1 MLKTTATRLFS
12 ALLGYVTL
20 VILLMTLNPFYVA
33 LPQKLALTFESSL
46 DNLILNIIL
55 FLPVGFLYRLITGQP
70 GALLLG
76 AGISFG
82 VEAAQLFI
90 PARTTS
96 VIDVL
101 ANALGAVVG
110 SALHYLISRRIDISP
125 GLVNRLRLETP
136 LMGLSYLL
144 IPLLWVDTLALNEA
158 PYRWLLTIL
167 IGTWGAVIFSDLF
180 RHWWTVLDY
189 RVIGYA
195 SLVAGFWFLIGA
207 GPSLLRSS
215 DLLLIGL
222 GVMLLTA
229 LLTSLPQIDKDRR
242 FEQNTLRRI
251 FPTFALYLLLLT
263 LWFPFTR
270 FGAWHGFFGFTDRVT
285 DTSLYA
291 LYPRLEYLAA
301 FSVLGYLLAEWRGRL
316 ELPLTQDL
324 PRLFLMATG
333 AALLLEILS
342 GFQTGQGASVVRLAV
357 AVCGALFGGMIY
369 HLSRAHIRFLLGR

>member
-1 MLKTTATRLFS
+1 MKSTATRLFS

-33 LPQKLALTFESSL
+33 LPEKVTLKFGSSL

-55 FLPVGFLYRLITGQP
+55 FLPVGFLYRLITGRR

-76 AGISFG
+76 AGISIG
-82 VEAAQLFI
+82 IETVQLFI

-96 VIDVL
+96 AMDVVT
-101 ANALGAVVG
+101 NTLGAG
-110 SALHYLISRRIDISP
+110 LGGFFHYLISSRISVTP

-144 IPLLWVDTLALNEA
+144 IPLLWINTLAINEA

-167 IGTWGAVIFSDLF
+167 IGTWGAIIFSDLF
-180 RHWWTVLDY
+180 RHWWPSIDR
-189 RVIGYA
+189 RVIGNAFLA
-195 SLVAGFWFLIGA
+195 SGIWFLVGA
-207 GPSLLRSS
+207 GPGLLRSS
-215 DLLLIGL
+215 SLLLITL
-222 GVMLLTA
+222 GVMLLSA
-229 LLTSLPQIDKDRR
+229 LLTTMPRTSTDRR
-242 FEQNTLRRI
+242 FEQNTLRSI
-251 FPTFALYLLLLT
+251 LPTFALYALLLT
-263 LWFPFTR
+263 LWFPFHP
-270 FGAWHGFFGFTDRVT
+270 FGPWHGFFGFTDRST

-301 FSVLGYLLAEWRGRL
+301 FSVLGYLSAEWRGRL
-316 ELPLTQDL
+316 ELPPAQDL
-324 PRLFLMATG
+324 PRLFLMATS

-342 GFQTGQGASVVRLAV
+342 GFQTDHGASVVRFVL
-357 AVCGALFGGMIY
+357 AVCGALFGGVIY

>member
-1 MLKTTATRLFS
+1 LKSTATRLFS

-33 LPQKLALTFESSL
+33 LPEKATLKFNSSL

-55 FLPVGFLYRLITGQP
+55 FLPVGFLYRLITGQR

-76 AGISFG
+76 AAISISIET
-82 VEAAQLFI
+82 VQLFI

-96 VIDVL
+96 AMDVVT
-101 ANALGAVVG
+101 NTLGAG
-110 SALHYLISRRIDISP
+110 LGGFFHYMISSRINVTP
-125 GLVNRLRLETP
+125 TLVNRLRLETP

-144 IPLLWVDTLALNEA
+144 IPLLWINTLAINEA

-167 IGTWGAVIFSDLF
+167 IGTWGAIIFSDLF
-180 RHWWTVLDY
+180 RHWWPSIDW

-195 SLVAGFWFLIGA
+195 FLASGTWFLIGA
-207 GPSLLRSS
+207 GPGLLRSS
-215 DLLLIGL
+215 NLLLIAL

-229 LLTSLPQIDKDRR
+229 LLTAVPRMDTDRR
-242 FEQNTLRRI
+242 FEQNTLRSI
-251 FPTFALYLLLLT
+251 LPSFALYALLLT
-263 LWFPFTR
+263 LWFPFHP
-270 FGAWHGFFGFTDRVT
+270 FGAWHGFFGFTDRST

-301 FSVLGYLLAEWRGRL
+301 FSVLGYLSAEWRGRL
-316 ELPLTQDL
+316 ELPLAQDL
-324 PRLFLMATG
+324 PRLFLMATS

-342 GFQTGQGASVVRLAV
+342 GFQSEHGASVVRFVL
-357 AVCGALFGGMIY
+357 AVCGALFGGIIY

>member
-1 MLKTTATRLFS
+1 MKSTATRLFS

-20 VILLMTLNPFYVA
+20 VILLMTLNPFYLA
-33 LPQKLALTFESSL
+33 LPEKITLKFDSSL

-55 FLPVGFLYRLITGQP
+55 FLPVGFLYRLITGRR

-76 AGISFG
+76 AAISIAIET
-82 VEAAQLFI
+82 VQLFI

-96 VIDVL
+96 AMDIL
-101 ANALGAVVG
+101 TNTLGAG
-110 SALHYLISRRIDISP
+110 LGGFFHYMISSRINVTP
-125 GLVNRLRLETP
+125 TLVNRLRLETP

-144 IPLLWVDTLALNEA
+144 IPLLWINTLAVNEA

-167 IGTWGAVIFSDLF
+167 IGTWGAIIFSDLF
-180 RHWWTVLDY
+180 RHWWPSIDR
-189 RVIGYA
+189 RVIGYSFLA
-195 SLVAGFWFLIGA
+195 SGTWFLIGA
-207 GPSLLRSS
+207 GPGLLRSS
-215 DLLLIGL
+215 NQLLITL

-229 LLTSLPQIDKDRR
+229 LLIAVPRMNTDRR
-242 FEQNTLRRI
+242 FEQNTLRSI
-251 FPTFALYLLLLT
+251 LPTFALYVLLLT
-263 LWFPFTR
+263 LWFPFHP
-270 FGAWHGFFGFTDRVT
+270 FGAWHGFFGFTDRIT

-301 FSVLGYLLAEWRGRL
+301 FSVLGYLSAEWRGRL
-316 ELPLTQDL
+316 ELPLAQDL
-324 PRLFLMATG
+324 PRLFLMATS

-342 GFQTGQGASVVRLAV
+342 GFQTDHGASVVRFVL